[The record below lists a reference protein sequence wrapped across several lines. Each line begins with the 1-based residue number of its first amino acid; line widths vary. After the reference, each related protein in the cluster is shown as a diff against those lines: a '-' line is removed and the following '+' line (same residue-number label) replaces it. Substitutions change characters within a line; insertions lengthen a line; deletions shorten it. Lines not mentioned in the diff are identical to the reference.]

1 MVRVQ
6 EHENIQNQNL
16 QGSHCNIYIVVLVNQ
31 IEG

>member
-1 MVRVQ
+1 MVHTKAR
-6 EHENIQNQNL
+6 EYSKPNM